1 MSKIFYFMGKS
12 AAGKDTIFQK
22 IQKAS
27 DGSADGGNLYD
38 APDPGRRR
46 RRCCVSFC
54 NGGEDART

>member
-1 MSKIFYFMGKS
+1 MSKIFILWAKV
-12 AAGKDTIFQK
+12 QQEK
-22 IQKAS
+22 ILFSENTKAS

-54 NGGEDART
+54 NGGKDARI

>member
-1 MSKIFYFMGKS
+1 MSKIFYLWAKVQQEKILFFRKS
-12 AAGKDTIFQK
+12 
-22 IQKAS
+22 KAS
-27 DGSADGGNLYD
+27 DESADGGNLYD